1 MNNADLDTNSPLL
14 QTLQT
19 LPVQQQQE
27 IAGLYQ
33 GQGWISDDFNEPLT
47 DELLPPT

>member
-27 IAGLYQ
+27 
-33 GQGWISDDFNEPLT
+33 
-47 DELLPPT
+47 